1 MTSRRFAALLLGLL
15 LVSCVETTPP
25 PSTTT
30 TSTAPVT
37 TTTSPPGEG
46 LTVWVDDP
54 RYDLIAGAAGSF
66 SEASGI
72 SVDVSRVSF
81 EDTLAAVTAGE
92 GPDVFLASHEHLGEF
107 VRDELVRPL
116 ELDQLDV
123 DPVAVDAV
131 SDNGITYG
139 VPYGMEAVALFTTGE
154 AGASFADI
162 TAAGGTVGVPDHWFY
177 AYGFLSASG
186 GYLFGSSI
194 DDIGLSAGE
203 KSLVALEQLI
213 ANGTVTVA
221 PYPDLVDEFSA
232 GGIDA
237 LVTGPWQVAPFID
250 AGTEF
255 SVRSL
260 PTLDGMALRPLVG
273 VQAFFVAA
281 GANADLADSF
291 VREVL
296 QSPDVLAGAAAADD
310 RVPAY
315 LPARGGYLYPG
326 FVAGVDGGDLIPSFP
341 DAMLAW
347 DPLAGLFDD
356 VFAGLPPP
364 FADTEAT
371 IRHMVS
377 P

>member
-1 MTSRRFAALLLGLL
+1 MTSRRFATLLFSVL

-25 PSTTT
+25 SSTTT
-30 TSTAPVT
+30 TATTQPT
-37 TTTSPPGEG
+37 TTVSPPGEG
-46 LTVWVDDP
+46 LTVWVDDA
-54 RYDLIAGAAGSF
+54 RYDLIAGAAASF
-66 SEASGI
+66 GEASGI
-72 SVDVSRVSF
+72 AVDVSRVSF
-81 EDTLAAVTAGE
+81 DDTLAAVMAGE

-107 VRDELVRPL
+107 LRDGLVQPI
-116 ELDQLDV
+116 ELDRLDL

-131 SDNGITYG
+131 SDGDVTYG
-139 VPYGMEAVALFTTGE
+139 VPYGMEAVALFTRG
-154 AGASFADI
+154 GGDASFADVA
-162 TAAGGTVGVPDHWFY
+162 AAGGTVGVPDHWFY

-194 DDIGLSAGE
+194 DDIGLSGGAMG
-203 KSLVALEQLI
+203 LAALQQLI

-221 PYPDLVDEFSA
+221 PYADLVDEFTA
-232 GGIDA
+232 GDVDA
-237 LVTGPWQVAPFID
+237 LVTGPWQVAPFVD
-250 AGTEF
+250 TDTEF
-255 SVRSL
+255 SVVPL
-260 PTLDGMALRPLVG
+260 PTLDGMTLRPLVG

-281 GANADLADSF
+281 DANGDLAASF

-315 LPARGGYLYPG
+315 LPARGDYLYPG

-341 DAMLAW
+341 DAAPAW
-347 DPLAGLFDD
+347 DPLTGLFDD

-364 FADTEAT
+364 LADTEAT
-371 IRHMVS
+371 IRNMVS

>member
-1 MTSRRFAALLLGLL
+1 MTFRRFAALLLALL
-15 LVSCVETTPP
+15 LASCIETAPP
-25 PSTTT
+25 SSTTT
-30 TSTAPVT
+30 APTTRPT
-37 TTTSPPGEG
+37 TTTSPPGED
-46 LTVWVDDP
+46 LSVWVDDP
-54 RYDLIAGAAGSF
+54 RYDLIATAAASF

-72 SVDVSRVSF
+72 AVDVSRVSF
-81 EDTLAAVTAGE
+81 DDTLAAVTAGE

-107 VRDELVRPL
+107 LRDGLVLPV
-116 ELDQLDV
+116 ELDQVDL

-131 SDNGITYG
+131 SDGDVTYG
-139 VPYGMEAVALFTTGE
+139 VPYGMEAVALFSKDG
-154 AGASFADI
+154 AVASFADI
-162 TAAGGTVGVPDHWFY
+162 AASGGTVGVPDHWFY

-203 KSLVALEQLI
+203 EGLVAFQQLI

-221 PYPDLVDEFSA
+221 SYPDLVDQFA
-232 GGIDA
+232 GGGIDA
-237 LVTGPWQVAPFID
+237 LVTGPWQVAPFDD

-255 SVRSL
+255 SVVPL
-260 PTLDGMALRPLVG
+260 PKLDGMTLRPLVG

-281 GANADLADSF
+281 GANPDLAASF

-315 LPARGGYLYPG
+315 LPARGDYLYPG

-341 DAMLAW
+341 QATLAW
-347 DPLAGLFDD
+347 DPLTGLFDD

-364 FADTEAT
+364 LTDTETT
-371 IRHMVS
+371 IRNMVA